1 MLKNRNYYIL
11 VVVLFVLAVI
21 GIDLHNANS
30 TKVTKPQTT
39 FFYKSYSQYSQ
50 NQKNNNVVGG
60 VNNILISKVALAKNI
75 NGENFDTTPIVAG
88 DAIYVGTMN
97 KSNLSGGL
105 LALSRVT
112 GNVIWHDHFSNWI
125 MTNPVVVPQI
135 NMVFVGSGNSIK
147 YGPNHSYRGLGNN
160 FVYGINISTGAV
172 MWKYKTLGENMPT
185 PIYSNGTLYFVNGNR
200 TFYALSAL
208 TGKALWTLNVGSI
221 VSMSSPILVG
231 NNVFFGGS
239 KPYKFFDVNIN
250 TKSIKW
256 ATSFKNLKGGVS
268 ITGGLDDTTPV
279 YYKGYLYT
287 NGTMLTNY
295 STNSGYEYLYKIDA
309 QNGNIVWSVNE
320 GYGIINE
327 PTDPMEGSVPT
338 LSGNTIYT
346 GSNTARS
353 VFAVNINTEKVDWS
367 YKINGMINAP
377 LTIIKEDVYAITG
390 NGNIYV
396 IDKNKGS
403 FDAKRTLGGPEIA
416 SGLSFYSGKFYVT
429 TGNGNFYI
437 LH

>member
-1 MLKNRNYYIL
+1 MLKNKNYYIL
-11 VVVLFVLAVI
+11 VVILFIIAIVGLDI
-21 GIDLHNANS
+21 YNSNS
-30 TKVTKPQTT
+30 TKVIKPQTS

-50 NQKNNNVVGG
+50 NQTNNNVVGN
-60 VNNILISKVALAKNI
+60 VNSVLISKVLMSKNI

-97 KSNLSGGL
+97 KANLSGGL
-105 LALSRVT
+105 LALSRVN
-112 GNVIWHDHFSNWI
+112 GNIIWKDNFSNWI

-135 NMVFVGSGNSIK
+135 NMVFIGSGNSIK
-147 YGPNHSYRGLGNN
+147 YGPNNSYRGLGNN
-160 FVYGINISTGAV
+160 FVYGINISTGAI

-185 PIYSNGTLYFVNGNR
+185 PIYNNGILYFVNGNR
-200 TFYALSAL
+200 TFYALDAI
-208 TGKALWTLNVGSI
+208 TGKELWTLNIGSI
-221 VSMSSPILVG
+221 VSMSSPILIG

-239 KPYKFFDVNIN
+239 KPYKFFDVNIQ

-256 ATSFKNLKGGVS
+256 AISFKNLPGGVT

-287 NGTMLTNY
+287 NATMLKDYT
-295 STNSGYEYLYKIDA
+295 TNSGYEYLYKINA
-309 QNGNIVWSVNE
+309 GTGNIVWSLNE
-320 GYGIINE
+320 GYGVINE
-327 PTDPMEGSVPT
+327 LSDPMEGSVPT
-338 LSGNTIYT
+338 LKGNTIYT
-346 GSNTARS
+346 GSNTTRS
-353 VFAVNINTEKVDWS
+353 IFAVNINTKKVDWS

-377 LTIIKEDVYAITG
+377 FIIIKSYIYAITG

-396 IDKNKGS
+396 IDKSNGA